1 MKKSLLLLFSL
12 LIFVGNVWGACTE
25 TIVSSETS
33 VSGHG
38 DSKEYTLP
46 GPCNYVTFDGNHTAA
61 GVGDLIVEAILPD
74 GTTQQVYKGNP
85 GYYSWFEMQM
95 HYESCSGNIDP
106 TATKL
111 RFKSSALADFKKYFK
126 NVVVTKVRDVLS
138 ISPASIEAFPFTE
151 KEQTCST
158 TRQISVYYSAPTKKL
173 TITSV
178 PTGFSV
184 DKTTVISGSTCET
197 TTKDITITFKPTIIG
212 EQSGDIVFSNGTKVH
227 VSGTGVLAAPT
238 DLTVEGRGYD
248 YALLKWTGSTGA
260 EKYNIYS
267 GSTLIG
273 KTNNNSTTVK
283 IEGLSLGTTYSNV
296 VVKAVANNT
305 ESAASNDVT
314 FSTYDLDKPQN
325 LSSDASYAIISLFW
339 ESVNDATGYRIY
351 NLTNKTYEDINLST
365 TSEGVVSYSE
375 SGLTANT
382 EYEFKVVPMYGTSLS
397 KSEAEITVKTTDLPP
412 VPPTQAC
419 ELYRDNTE
427 YSIDAWKN
435 CSVDYNFD
443 DAMYKCDITFNA
455 KYAIAFPW
463 EFKKNTNLQAKVGDS
478 WQTIWYEE
486 DKIKDSYQEFKVSL
500 PNGTTAVRFYTGGFY
515 NSTQIRYYSRVVVKR
530 RNELSVSDKSI
541 NFGTPYIGQSVERSL
556 SINYS
561 NIADMTAMVDRN
573 DAFTANLNPS
583 AACAYGTGNK
593 CVITYHP
600 VTVETPQQATL
611 TIYNGLT
618 KNISLTGGIKALPA
632 PLNLAAN
639 ATGKSNVTLTWEEN
653 PGDDNKALG
662 LASGYYVRYKK
673 SSAESYGDP
682 VFVARKTED
691 TNYSHTVPSLEDGTE
706 YNFKVTTIYTD
717 SKSNKI
723 ENEYAEITTST
734 YSTVTVSKNG
744 GISSVTPFYYITC
757 SNSGSWNVNEKS
769 FAKGATA
776 VITPVQILEC
786 DKYKDAN
793 VNEGEP
799 VTGETIS
806 FEVNTPSTVKLNYE
820 FGLSTPVINS
830 ITVNGKSSV
839 TLSWYNDS
847 CSSSYTLFVYKS
859 GEKRTIEGVST
870 PYTVTE
876 LEEGTDY
883 EFALQAIRN
892 DGETEYTSAE
902 SSHIPA
908 TTYSTLKVETDG
920 EYAKQIEFTLAGEEG
935 KWNSTEKS
943 FAKDS
948 KATITASLK
957 EGVTCAIFDKI
968 LVGKTEY
975 TENPAKITMTAP
987 ATATI
992 SYKFAGLEKPT
1003 VVVSENNSKDKISI
1017 SWNSVDCAESYTVYN
1032 GDKEVATGIITA
1044 TEYKFENL
1052 TPATEYQFKVKAVNG
1067 DKSAESDAVNAT
1079 TYTTSMNVEV
1089 EGIFGSDQVVYS
1101 ITSTAMNT
1109 DEQSY
1114 AIGSTATVGVTTL
1127 PASCVVDKIEANG
1140 VDISTTAT
1148 FTVAAENNVK
1158 ITYRYTGTGVAEVIG
1173 GQIYETLNAA
1183 VDAVQD
1189 GGTIN
1194 LLGDVPT
1201 QDLSVSGKHIEF
1213 NGNGHSISNLYIESD
1228 GSVDLIGDVV
1238 VVNDFG
1244 LEISTS
1250 NSGQFTQTNAQ
1261 IEVRG
1266 KAYVDKILDNSGV
1279 GDYNKWYSVAVPF
1292 PVSIANGIYILDNNG
1307 NEIKKAV
1314 LNKDYAIFEY
1324 DSELRAKGTS
1334 RLPEW
1339 KLAAT
1344 ENMKLGT
1351 FYLLGLGYSGPNV
1364 YRFYKLDDA
1373 DLITAENQLEIKSY
1387 PASNPKNAGWNGIG
1401 NTKLFHIGIE
1411 SPANNYA
1418 QVLEGNKF
1426 ITVSLEDSK
1435 FAVTTPMFIQS
1446 DENTIATLSPKHNG
1460 SLRSVSASSDT
1471 YNLRIA
1477 KENADGYADQMFVS
1491 ASDNVMEQYTIG
1503 KDLSKF
1509 EVSTLYP
1516 QIYTMAYGT
1525 ALSVHEAAY
1534 NDKNIA
1540 EMPLYMFAPEAGNY
1554 TLSLGKDVL
1563 DGTALYLVKDGA
1575 EIHNFSNDG
1584 AYTLYLAKGTT
1595 STYSLRISAATSDVP
1610 TIVEDENG
1618 SEIKIYVKEGV
1629 LVIEGLGIGESY
1641 NVGNMVRTLY
1651 YGVSNGGNITVPLS
1665 EQGVYWVKTG
1675 NKVVKVLNK

>member
-12 LIFVGNVWGACTE
+12 LIFVGNVWGFSHNLFNNQEQHVKAKGKWDSGYVE
-25 TIVSSETS
+25 TTFNYHCLTTLKFKVASGTWNYDFDFKVECYDSSGNLVNSYEGSGAGKWSWSKPYYEKTYNISCNVAKVKLINTNSVAALYFKEVCVEGVDDYFTIDNTQARNFGTKTIKSEYPINVTVSYSASTSDVS
-33 VSGHG
+33 VSGEG
-38 DSKEYTLP
+38 FSINKSTL
-46 GPCNYVTFDGNHTAA
+46 GSASGCASTDYVTVTFSPQAPKNYS
-61 GVGDLIVEAILPD
+61 
-74 GTTQQVYKGNP
+74 GT
-85 GYYSWFEMQM
+85 
-95 HYESCSGNIDP
+95 
-106 TATKL
+106 
-111 RFKSSALADFKKYFK
+111 
-126 NVVVTKVRDVLS
+126 
-138 ISPASIEAFPFTE
+138 
-151 KEQTCST
+151 
-158 TRQISVYYSAPTKKL
+158 L
-173 TITSV
+173 TI
-178 PTGFSV
+178 G
-184 DKTTVISGSTCET
+184 
-197 TTKDITITFKPTIIG
+197 
-212 EQSGDIVFSNGTKVH
+212 GTKIEL
-227 VSGTGVLAAPT
+227 SGIGSLAVPQNLSVETPT
-238 DLTVEGRGYD
+238 NYTSARLTWDAVEGADKYYVYINGNKIND
-248 YALLKWTGSTGA
+248 EPST
-260 EKYNIYS
+260 NSIN
-267 GSTLIG
+267 L
-273 KTNNNSTTVK
+273 TNLTPK
-283 IEGLSLGTTYSNV
+283 TTYSNV
-296 VVKAVANNT
+296 YVKSVAVENNVDYPSNASSSVEFTTKAINIPQNVTCKPDYLSATLTWDAVSDKSNYGVVKDGVKYYYAVYKDNVWVADTQSEQYTIENLQWGDNNCGSYT
-305 ESAASNDVT
+305 VKTYAFSTTSDASNACNVNTKTLLAPTGVSVSNIGYDNATVTWNAATAATSYKVYLSADGGISYSQYGKDVT
-314 FSTYDLDKPQN
+314 EAPLKMEFTNLDLDKKYYVKVESVLNGKETATAQDVNFSTNDLVAPAN
-325 LSSDASYAIISLFW
+325 FAVREASYSSIALKW
-339 ESVNDATGYRIY
+339 DVVTDATGYQ
-351 NLTNKTYEDINLST
+351 LTNITTKQSIDIEGGNYSDYVFTGLQPTTTYQFRLTPVYNGVLSNNSAT
-365 TSEGVVSYSE
+365 TSGTTIENPDVPVTSACVSWSD
-375 SGLTANT
+375 
-382 EYEFKVVPMYGTSLS
+382 YEEQTLRAYIIN
-397 KSEAEITVKTTDLPP
+397 EAVK
-412 VPPTQAC
+412 
-419 ELYRDNTE
+419 
-427 YSIDAWKN
+427 
-435 CSVDYNFD
+435 YNFKKKV
-443 DAMYKCDITFNA
+443 YKSNVTFSA
-455 KYAIAFPW
+455 KCLGSSVAL
-463 EFKKNTNLQAKVGDS
+463 KNTNLEASTDGGS
-478 WQTIWYEE
+478 TWTTIWYE
-486 DKIKDSYQEFKVSL
+486 DGNIDSDFKEFTVAL
-500 PNGTTAVRFYTGGFY
+500 PEGTDQVRFRNGVGSSLWRT
-515 NSTQIRYYSRVVVKR
+515 YSYLYVSR
-530 RNELSVSDKSI
+530 RNELSVNSTSLQ
-541 NFGTPYIGQSVERSL
+541 FGAPYIGQSVERTV
-556 SINYS
+556 SIDYANNAVMTYS
-561 NIADMTAMVDRN
+561 IDGNQ
-573 DAFTANLNPS
+573 AFTANGPS
-583 AACAYGTGNK
+583 LDECAFGTNAI
-593 CVITYHP
+593 CTVTYQP
-600 VTVETPQQATL
+600 TTLDEIQQASL
-611 TIYNGLT
+611 FIYNGLS
-618 KNISLTGGIKALPA
+618 KSVSLTGDVLQLPA
-632 PLNLAAN
+632 PENFVISEQNPTSTVLTWDDVNITETGYKVVCKQGDNVIETKDLVGDVTTCTFEGLTPNVEYTFTITTMYNTIENGSATISGSTTQLPAPQN
-639 ATGKSNVTLTWEEN
+639 FNITNVLSARADASWNEVASATGYRLTWTDGADSNGSVDLDSDVLNYVITDLIPNREYTATVATLYDGNVHGTSDEQTFTTSCVVRT
-653 PGDDNKALG
+653 A
-662 LASGYYVRYKK
+662 ASGDEVKYQSHNIEFISGTQLADGSYLKGSVIRYT
-673 SSAESYGDP
+673 SSTSSENIR
-682 VFVARKTED
+682 FVQI
-691 TNYSHTVPSLEDGTE
+691 NVDG
-706 YNFKVTTIYTD
+706 TIYTTP
-717 SKSNKI
+717 SI
-723 ENEYAEITTST
+723 EITI
-734 YSTVTVSKNG
+734 NG
-744 GISSVTPFYYITC
+744 
-757 SNSGSWNVNEKS
+757 NVH
-769 FAKGATA
+769 
-776 VITPVQILEC
+776 
-786 DKYKDAN
+786 
-793 VNEGEP
+793 
-799 VTGETIS
+799 
-806 FEVNTPSTVKLNYE
+806 
-820 FGLSTPVINS
+820 
-830 ITVNGKSSV
+830 
-839 TLSWYNDS
+839 
-847 CSSSYTLFVYKS
+847 
-859 GEKRTIEGVST
+859 IESR
-870 PYTVTE
+870 Y
-876 LEEGTDY
+876 
-883 EFALQAIRN
+883 
-892 DGETEYTSAE
+892 
-902 SSHIPA
+902 
-908 TTYSTLKVETDG
+908 
-920 EYAKQIEFTLAGEEG
+920 
-935 KWNSTEKS
+935 
-943 FAKDS
+943 
-948 KATITASLK
+948 
-957 EGVTCAIFDKI
+957 
-968 LVGKTEY
+968 
-975 TENPAKITMTAP
+975 
-987 ATATI
+987 
-992 SYKFAGLEKPT
+992 
-1003 VVVSENNSKDKISI
+1003 
-1017 SWNSVDCAESYTVYN
+1017 
-1032 GDKEVATGIITA
+1032 
-1044 TEYKFENL
+1044 EYK
-1052 TPATEYQFKVKAVNG
+1052 
-1067 DKSAESDAVNAT
+1067 
-1079 TYTTSMNVEV
+1079 
-1089 EGIFGSDQVVYS
+1089 GI
-1101 ITSTAMNT
+1101 
-1109 DEQSY
+1109 
-1114 AIGSTATVGVTTL
+1114 
-1127 PASCVVDKIEANG
+1127 
-1140 VDISTTAT
+1140 
-1148 FTVAAENNVK
+1148 
-1158 ITYRYTGTGVAEVIG
+1158 AEVIDDKV
-1173 GQIYETLNAA
+1173 YDTLNEA
-1183 VDAVQD
+1183 VEAVHD

-1509 EVSTLYP
+1509 EVSSLYP